1 MTEIDLSGELA
12 SAFPVAVRDDVCR
25 ALSAFPATRLLG
37 GSLSVQ
43 VGDEV
48 VRLPGRI
55 HNDPALIR
63 FDQLAEVQT
72 EFADCLL
79 TRHSDG
85 FVREKHLSRVICV
98 NRIWVPPFV
107 VERVGEY
114 VVEILRI
121 IQRNLRNLDTTIY
134 GRFLRANPEF
144 LGTIEPRVM
153 SYWNCY
159 YRDQKREDYVGFQ
172 LLEFFR
178 SLQREK

>member
-1 MTEIDLSGELA
+1 MTGIDLIGELA

-25 ALSAFPATRLLG
+25 ALSAFPTTRLLG
-37 GSLSVQ
+37 DSFSVRI
-43 VGDEV
+43 GDEV
-48 VRLPGRI
+48 VKLPRRI

-63 FDQLAEVQT
+63 FDQLTERQS

-107 VERVGEY
+107 VELVGEY

-121 IQRNLRNLDTTIY
+121 IRRNLPNLDTATY
-134 GRFLRANPEF
+134 GRFLGANPEC
-144 LGTIEPRVM
+144 LGTIEQRVM
-153 SYWNCY
+153 SYWNAY
-159 YRDQKREDYVGFQ
+159 YRDQKREEYVGFQ

-178 SLQREK
+178 GLQREK